1 MMDIQIRNLTQRFG
15 SKTVF
20 RDLSLTLEDGGLYGL
35 TAPSGR
41 GKTTLLRIL
50 MGLQKPDGGSV
61 QPAGIRWS
69 AVFQTDRLLPG
80 RSAVEQLLFVRGSRR
95 DRDNACAFLSGLLL
109 ENSLHQPVEQLSGG
123 MQRRVAIARALW
135 AESDCVLM
143 DEPFTGLDEATLRQT
158 AQFILTNRQGRTL
171 LLSTHQKEL
180 LADYPFRWLS
190 LPEE

>member
-1 MMDIQIRNLTQRFG
+1 MDIEIKALSHRFG
-15 SKTVF
+15 DKIIF
-20 RDLSLTLEDGGLYGL
+20 ENYDLCLQDGGLYGL

-50 MGLQKPDGGSV
+50 MGLQVPDHGSLSTGV
-61 QPAGIRWS
+61 RYS

-80 RSAVEQLLFVRGSRR
+80 KNAVEQLLFVRGSRI
-95 DRDNACAFLSGLLL
+95 DRNAAEAFLRDLLP
-109 ENSLHQPVEQLSGG
+109 ENSLDQPVAELSGG

-143 DEPFTGLDEATLRQT
+143 DEPFTGLDEDTLRHT
-158 AQFILTNRQGRTL
+158 ADFILSERKGRTL

-180 LADYPFRWLS
+180 LDGYPFTWLN
-190 LPEE
+190 LPL